1 MTASTIAGKWN
12 RTGHLQEVGHQRRAG
27 RAMIMAGK
35 TSPGAGD
42 VKSAVRC
49 ARADPD

>member
-35 TSPGAGD
+35 TSPGDGD
-42 VKSAVRC
+42 VKPAVRC